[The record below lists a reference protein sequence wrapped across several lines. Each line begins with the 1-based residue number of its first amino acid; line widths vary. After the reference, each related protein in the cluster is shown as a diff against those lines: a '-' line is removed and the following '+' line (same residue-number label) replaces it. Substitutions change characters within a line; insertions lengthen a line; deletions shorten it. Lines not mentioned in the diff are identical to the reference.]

1 FSNTELKDLLHQLQ
15 VASGRDLSSFTEQ
28 WLRIPGVNTV
38 RPDYDV
44 DENGNFTR
52 FDIVQTAI
60 EKYPTLRT
68 HRLGIGIYTLTDG
81 KLVRTERLDVDIHDE
96 RTPIA
101 ALVGHSRG
109 DLVLLND
116 GDLTYAKVRLDDHSM
131 ATLIEHIDALSDPLA
146 RALCWSSAW
155 DMCRDAEMKAQDYVT
170 LVGKG
175 LPSETDLT
183 AVTSLLRQATTAAI
197 SYTTREARQDVR
209 DHLVAISAAGLR
221 DAEPGSDH
229 QVAYANGLAAAATK
243 DAADLLEGWLNGEEV
258 PEGLD
263 IDQGVRWRLLIA
275 LAGMGRV
282 GEPEITA
289 ELQRDNTISGSEQ
302 ATGARAA
309 MPTAEAKQA
318 AWQRA
323 TTDDSVPNE
332 TYRQL
337 VSQFIQPDQA
347 EALSQ

>member
-1 FSNTELKDLLHQLQ
+1 
-15 VASGRDLSSFTEQ
+15 
-28 WLRIPGVNTV
+28 
-38 RPDYDV
+38 
-44 DENGNFTR
+44 
-52 FDIVQTAI
+52 
-60 EKYPTLRT
+60 
-68 HRLGIGIYTLTDG
+68 
-81 KLVRTERLDVDIHDE
+81 
-96 RTPIA
+96 
-101 ALVGHSRG
+101 
-109 DLVLLND
+109 
-116 GDLTYAKVRLDDHSM
+116 M
-131 ATLIEHIDALSDPLA
+131 
-146 RALCWSSAW
+146 
-155 DMCRDAEMKAQDYVT
+155 
-170 LVGKG
+170 
-175 LPSETDLT
+175 
-183 AVTSLLRQATTAAI
+183 
-197 SYTTREARQDVR
+197 R

-347 EALSQ
+347 EALSQYVDPYLELCKSIDSRDGQWAKAGHAQVQNALMWLFPSTEVIDEAWLDKLDGWVSDNNPGSTVRRVLAERADNARRTLRCQEASRH